1 MDSVPNTLIDQ
12 RQSLPSRRQP
22 RKAAPET
29 HGLAKVEGGFPH
41 SEIHGSMPVRG
52 SPWLI
57 AAYHVLHRLSAP
69 RHPPDTL
76 KTLDRS
82 HYRCPAPNPCGVR
95 SRSHRRVAVPRRYG
109 PAIKTY
115 AFFRTC
121 PGREAVK
128 LPVISPAGP
137 CGPRGGVDPSVGA
150 TRQASPVAR
159 PEPHGR
165 THSLFTMSKNTPLAP
180 GPGRCA
186 SRTEPVA
193 NGCLRTMA
201 MGL

>member
-1 MDSVPNTLIDQ
+1 MDQCLFAAPHGLSQRTTSFIASQ
-12 RQSLPSRRQP
+12 RQ
-22 RKAAPET
+22 
-29 HGLAKVEGGFPH
+29 G
-41 SEIHGSMPVRG
+41 IHQIPLRH
-52 SPWLI
+52 LI
-57 AAYHVLHRLSAP
+57 ALIIDAQHR
-69 RHPPDTL
+69 
-76 KTLDRS
+76 
-82 HYRCPAPNPCGVR
+82 NPCGVR

-165 THSLFTMSKNTPLAP
+165 THSLFTMSKNTPQAKARAMRQP
-180 GPGRCA
+180 A
-186 SRTEPVA
+186 VPVA
-193 NGCLRTMA
+193 NGDLRTMA

>member
-1 MDSVPNTLIDQ
+1 
-12 RQSLPSRRQP
+12 
-22 RKAAPET
+22 
-29 HGLAKVEGGFPH
+29 
-41 SEIHGSMPVRG
+41 
-52 SPWLI
+52 
-57 AAYHVLHRLSAP
+57 
-69 RHPPDTL
+69 
-76 KTLDRS
+76 
-82 HYRCPAPNPCGVR
+82 
-95 SRSHRRVAVPRRYG
+95 VAVPRRYG

-165 THSLFTMSKNTPLAP
+165 THSLFTMSKNTPQAKAGAMRQP
-180 GPGRCA
+180 DR
-186 SRTEPVA
+186 PVA
-193 NGCLRTMA
+193 NGDLRTMVR
-201 MGL
+201 GLQAFGCRSLDRPAPHRRGGDGGARRDRTDDLMLAKHALSRLSYCPRVWETLGGSARHMTGGPGKTRTSDLTLIKRAL